1 MNGDY
6 SVQDYMIS
14 YLPLAHVFM
23 RDLQAIA
30 WEQVGCQCYQSESA
44 KTLIDDIGYA
54 GPTALYMVPRVVQ
67 KIYDG
72 VFAKIAKMNAIKK
85 YLFNACY
92 AIRHRCYQEQAI

>member
-6 SVQDYMIS
+6 CVQDYMIS

-30 WEQVGCQCYQSESA
+30 WEQIGCQCYQSESA

-92 AIRHRCYQEQAI
+92 AIRLRCY